1 MKEDSRSHKQE
12 SRAATRSA
20 ASTVPEQARAE
31 ARTENRTAARA
42 KNLEFTQV
50 RAFARAELS
59 GWSAGE
65 AAWLLLTCLATAGL
79 SIWWGESP
87 LGIVAAVAGIAYVVF
102 SGLGKLSAY
111 AFGLVN
117 VLAYSHMAL
126 QASYYGEVA
135 LNLLCYLPL
144 LAVGFATWSRNMNE
158 QTGEVKKRSL
168 GPGRTAALLAVALA
182 ATAALGWV
190 LQLLG
195 GALPFAD
202 ALTTALS
209 VLAMALSVGRYLE
222 QWALWIVVDAVTVGM
237 WAAAFTAGTESL
249 AMLLMWSIY
258 LVNGI
263 VMLTR
268 WAREVRSNAT
278 S

>member
-1 MKEDSRSHKQE
+1 MKRRISSPDSPQGDNE
-12 SRAATRSA
+12 STERVIASSPRVDRTRSL
-20 ASTVPEQARAE
+20 VEARATGRRRRE
-31 ARTENRTAARA
+31 
-42 KNLEFTQV
+42 V
-50 RAFARAELS
+50 
-59 GWSAGE
+59 
-65 AAWLLLTCLATAGL
+65 AWLLLTCLVTAGF
-79 SIWWGESP
+79 SVWWGETFP
-87 LGIVAAVAGIAYVVF
+87 GIVAAVAGIAYVTLN
-102 SGLGKLSAY
+102 GLGRLSAY

-144 LAVGFATWSRNMNE
+144 LAVGFATWRRNMNE
-158 QTGEVKKRSL
+158 KTGEVEKRSL
-168 GPGRTAALLAVALA
+168 GPKRTAALLAIALA
-182 ATAALGWV
+182 ATAVFGWV

-222 QWALWIVVDAVTVGM
+222 QWALWIAVDAVTVGM
-237 WAAAFTAGTESL
+237 WAAAFAAGTESL

-263 VMLTR
+263 VMLAR
-268 WAREVRSNAT
+268 WTREVRSNAA
-278 S
+278 

>member
-1 MKEDSRSHKQE
+1 MR
-12 SRAATRSA
+12 
-20 ASTVPEQARAE
+20 V
-31 ARTENRTAARA
+31 
-42 KNLEFTQV
+42 
-50 RAFARAELS
+50 
-59 GWSAGE
+59 AGRRRRE
-65 AAWLLLTCLATAGL
+65 IAWLFLTCLVTAGL
-79 SIWWGESP
+79 SAWWGETP
-87 LGIVAAVAGIAYVVF
+87 LGIVAAVAGIAYVVLN
-102 SGLGKLSAY
+102 GLGRLSAY

-117 VLAYSHMAL
+117 VFAYSHMAL

-144 LAVGFATWSRNMNE
+144 LAVGFATWKRNTNE
-158 QTGEVKKRSL
+158 QTGEVEKRSL
-168 GPGRTAALLAVALA
+168 GSKRTAALLAVSFA

-263 VMLTR
+263 VMLAR
-268 WAREVRSNAT
+268 WTREVRSNTA
-278 S
+278 

>member
-1 MKEDSRSHKQE
+1 MREESHSHTQE
-12 SRAATRSA
+12 SRDAAAKSA
-20 ASTVPEQARAE
+20 ASTPPEQARAE
-31 ARTENRTAARA
+31 AETGSRGFTRA
-42 KNLEFTQV
+42 

-65 AAWLLLTCLATAGL
+65 AAWLLLTCLTTAGL
-79 SIWWGESP
+79 SIWWGESL

-117 VLAYSHMAL
+117 VLAYSRMAL

-168 GPGRTAALLAVALA
+168 GPRRTAALLVIAIA

-237 WAAAFTAGTESL
+237 WAAAFAAGTESL

-268 WAREVRSNAT
+268 WTREVRSNAT

>member
-12 SRAATRSA
+12 GRGF
-20 ASTVPEQARAE
+20 ARA
-31 ARTENRTAARA
+31 
-42 KNLEFTQV
+42 
-50 RAFARAELS
+50 RAFARTELS

-65 AAWLLLTCLATAGL
+65 AAWLILTCLATAGL
-79 SIWWGESP
+79 SAWWGESP

-102 SGLGKLSAY
+102 SGLGRLSAY

-117 VLAYSHMAL
+117 VLAYSRMAL

-135 LNLLCYLPL
+135 LNMLCYLPL
-144 LAVGFATWSRNMNE
+144 LAVGFATWRRNMNS
-158 QTGEVKKRSL
+158 QTGEVEKRSL
-168 GPGRTAALLAVALA
+168 GPKRTAGLLAASLA
-182 ATAALGWV
+182 ATAVLGWV

-222 QWALWIVVDAVTVGM
+222 QWALWIAVDAVTVGM
-237 WAAAFTAGTESL
+237 WAAAFAAGTESL

-268 WAREVRSNAT
+268 WTSEVRSGGSAR
-278 S
+278 

>member
-1 MKEDSRSHKQE
+1 MRENSRPYTQE
-12 SRAATRSA
+12 NRVTTQNAAPA
-20 ASTVPEQARAE
+20 APEQTQADSKTKNRGFARV
-31 ARTENRTAARA
+31 
-42 KNLEFTQV
+42 K
-50 RAFARAELS
+50 AFFRAELS

-79 SIWWGESP
+79 SAWWGESP

-117 VLAYSHMAL
+117 VLAYSRMAL

-158 QTGEVKKRSL
+158 QTGEVEKRSL
-168 GPGRTAALLAVALA
+168 GPKRTAALLAVSLA
-182 ATAALGWV
+182 GTAALGWV
-190 LQLLG
+190 LQLLD

-222 QWALWIVVDAVTVGM
+222 QWALWIAVDAVTVGM
-237 WAAAFTAGTESL
+237 WAAAFAAGTESL
-249 AMLLMWSIY
+249 AMLLMWSVY
-258 LVNGI
+258 LANGV
-263 VMLTR
+263 VMLAR
-268 WAREVRSNAT
+268 WTREVRTSGAT
-278 S
+278 R